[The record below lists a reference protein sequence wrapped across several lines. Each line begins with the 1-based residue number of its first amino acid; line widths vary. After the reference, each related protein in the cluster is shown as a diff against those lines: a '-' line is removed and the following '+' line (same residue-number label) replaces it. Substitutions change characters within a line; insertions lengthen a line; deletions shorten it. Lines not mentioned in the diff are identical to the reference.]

1 PPSPELKVTPDGV
14 VFTGERVELKCEI
27 QSNLSGWRY
36 EWSRGNS
43 VIQSSGGFSVDGNT
57 LTIAAA
63 DVTDGGQYWCRV
75 FITGRSV
82 SSRSNSVSLSV
93 HSPPKLKVTPDRV
106 VFTGERVE
114 LKCEIQSDLSGWRY
128 EWSRGN
134 GYIVIRSSYGF
145 SVNGDTLTIANIAGS
160 DEGVKPK
167 PDLRSDSSAAL
178 TGNTV
183 TLTCSMDPITGWD
196 FYWYKTSQS
205 SEIKKIEKKNS
216 YLLEIDSES
225 AGGQFWCRAGRGK
238 PVFYSE
244 FSNLLQI
251 NVSMSP
257 KPVVMVRPAE
267 RVFGGE
273 EVSLRCDV
281 EWGGDTEWTYSW
293 RTEGTNQN
301 NQFKTT
307 VSKTSNQE
315 LNFSRVDQSHSGKY
329 FCTGHTGSQRSQSS
343 EAVPLTV
350 IPGEAQAA
358 LRVSPGPWLTEGDSV
373 TLNCEVPDSSTGWR
387 FSWFRDADLLSD
399 SSRGAGGSYKLS
411 PASLQHT
418 GVYICRAQRG
428 GAAYYTQNSSM
439 ELVWVSDAASSP
451 GSLVVS
457 PSRGQ
462 HFSFHSLSLSCDS
475 SGWTVMRYT
484 SSNPEDCSSQSGS
497 LCGISSLQESDSGVY
512 WCQSDSGEKHS
523 PLNITVTQEDVILES
538 PAGPVTEG
546 ETLTLLCSHR
556 SRSSSILSAAFYK
569 DGSLIQN
576 QTTGEMSIAAVSES
590 DEGFYSC
597 RTEGGASPRSWI
609 SVRGAEGHFSLLKI
623 ITSLTTSSP
632 FLLSTFVL
640 LYKCHRARA
649 PPFPELK
656 VTPDRVVFTGE
667 RVELKCEIQS
677 DLSGWRYVWRRGNS
691 VIQLFGRFSVNGDT
705 LTIERVTES
714 DQGKYRCWG
723 TTTEGASSGSSSVFL
738 SVKAPPSPE
747 LKVTPDRVVFTGERV
762 ELKCEIQSDL
772 MSWRY
777 EWRRGNSV
785 IQSSGGFSV
794 DGNTLTIA
802 AADVTDGGQYWCRV
816 FITGRSVS
824 SPSNSV
830 SLSVYAPPELKV
842 TPDRVVFTGE
852 RVELK
857 CEIQSDLM
865 SWRYEWS
872 RGNDYSVI
880 QSSHRFSV
888 NGDTLTIAKVAGSDE
903 APPFPELKVTPDRV
917 VFTGER
923 VELKCETQSDLSGWR
938 YFWSRGNIYSVIR
951 SSGGFSVDGN
961 TLTIAAADVTNGGQY
976 WCRVF
981 IAGRL
986 VSSPSNSVS
995 LSVHGL
1001 KPKPD
1006 LRSDSSA
1013 ALTGDTV
1020 TLTCSMAPITGW
1032 DFYWYKTSQSPE
1044 SKKIEK
1050 KNSYRFEID
1059 SESAGGQFWCRT
1071 GRGKPVFYSEFSNL
1085 LQINVSVSPKPV
1097 VMVRP
1102 AERVFG
1108 GEEVSLRC
1116 DVEWGGDNDWRTEG
1130 TNQNNQFKTTVNKTS
1145 NQELNISRV
1154 DQSHSGK
1161 YFCTGHTGSQRSQS
1175 SEAVPLTVIP
1185 GEARAALRV
1194 SPGPWL
1200 TEGDSVTLN
1209 CEVPDSSTS
1218 WRFSWFR
1225 DADLLSDS
1233 SRGAGGSYK
1242 LSPASL
1248 QHTGVYICRAQ
1259 RGGAAYYTQNS
1270 SMELVWVSD
1279 AASSPVSLVV
1289 SPSRGQHFVFDS
1301 LSLSC
1306 DSSGWTVRRYTSSNP
1321 EDCSSQSGSSCG
1333 ISSLQESDSGVY
1345 WCQSD
1350 SGEKGSPLN
1359 ITVTQEDVILE
1370 SPAGP
1375 VTEGETLTLLCSHR
1389 SRSSSILSA
1398 AFYKDGSLIQN
1409 QTTGEMSIAAVSE
1422 SDEGF
1427 YSCRTEGGASPR
1439 SWISVRG
1446 AEGHF
1451 SLLKIITSL
1460 TTSSPFLLS
1469 TFVLLYKCHRARVTS
1484 AADQRHLAITS
1495 AGERHY
1501 RVSPQKI
1508 QKLYFCFSTAPPFP
1522 ELKVTPDRVVF
1533 TGERV
1538 ELKCEIQSDLSGW
1551 RYEWSRVN
1559 GVIQSSGRFSVNGNT
1574 LTIEKV
1580 AGSDQGL
1587 YWCWGTTTEGA
1598 SSGSSSVFL
1607 SVKAPP
1613 SPELKVTPDRV
1624 VFTGERVELKCEIQ
1638 SDLTSWRYEWSRRN
1652 SVIQSSGGFSVDGN
1666 TLTIAAAAVT
1676 DGGQYWCRVF
1686 IAGRSVSSPSN
1697 SVSLSVHAPPSPELK
1712 VTPDRVVFTG
1722 ERVQLKCEI
1731 QSDLSGW
1738 RYEWS
1743 RRNSVIQSSADVTD
1757 GDQYW
1762 CRVFIAGRLVSS
1774 PSNSVSLS
1782 VHAPPKLKVTPDGV
1796 VFTGE
1801 RVELKCEIQPDLSG
1815 WRYEWSRGNIYSVI
1829 QSSHLFSVNGNTLT
1843 FANITGS
1850 DKGRYWCRRQQQDL
1864 SFSPL
1869 FLADG
1874 DMSGGEKT
1882 WSSALHL
1889 EVNGVKPK
1897 PDLRSDSSAAL
1908 TGNTVTLTCSMDP
1921 ITGWDFYWYKTSQSS
1936 EIKKIEK
1943 NNSYLLEIDSES
1955 AGGQFWCRAGRG
1967 KPVFYSEFSNLLQ
1980 INVSVSPKAVVTV
1993 RPAERVFGGE
2003 AVSLRCDVKGGGD
2016 TEWMYSWRTEGT
2028 NHNKQFKTTVSKTSN
2043 QELNISRVDQSH
2055 SGKYFCT
2062 GHTGSQR
2069 SQSSEAVPLTVIPGE
2084 ARAALRVSPG
2094 PWLTEGD
2101 SVTLNCEVPDSST
2114 GWRFSWF
2121 RDADLLSDSSR
2132 GAGGSYKL
2140 SPASLQHTGVY
2151 ICRAQRGGAA
2161 YYTQNSSMELVWVSD
2176 AASSP
2181 VSLVV
2186 NPSRGQHF
2194 SFHSLSLSCDSSG
2207 WTVRRYTS
2215 SNPEDCSS
2223 QSGSS
2228 CGISSLQ
2235 ESDSGVYWCQSD
2247 SGEKGSPLNIT
2258 VTQEDVILDSP
2269 AGPVTE
2275 GKTLTLLCSHRSRS
2289 SSILSAAFYKD
2300 GSLIQN
2306 QTTGEMSIA
2315 AVSESDEGFYSCRTE
2330 GGASPRSWISVRASS
2345 SHLLV
2350 IAVAVGSSVFLLLIV
2365 LVLLLLRHKN
2375 KGLQRG
2381 IQQIPGPNSSGDPHQ
2396 QNIPLQ
2402 SEDEAR
2408 ANPWD
2413 NVMYSEIRKKIDMD
2427 TAGASDVVYAQ
2438 ITAKNTK
2445 TNKKQVYK
2453 GESTR

>member
-1743 RRNSVIQSSADVTD
+1743 RRNSVIQSSGGFSVDGNTLTIAAADVTD

-1762 CRVFIAGRLVSS
+1762 CSVFITGRSVSS

-1782 VHAPPKLKVTPDGV
+1782 VHAPPSPELKVTPDGV

-1801 RVELKCEIQPDLSG
+1801 RVELKCEIQSYLSG
-1815 WRYEWSRGNIYSVI
+1815 WRYKWSRGNS
-1829 QSSHLFSVNGNTLT
+1829 
-1843 FANITGS
+1843 
-1850 DKGRYWCRRQQQDL
+1850 QQQDL

>member
-830 SLSVYAPPELKV
+830 SLSVYAPP
-842 TPDRVVFTGE
+842 
-852 RVELK
+852 
-857 CEIQSDLM
+857 
-865 SWRYEWS
+865 
-872 RGNDYSVI
+872 
-880 QSSHRFSV
+880 
-888 NGDTLTIAKVAGSDE
+888 
-903 APPFPELKVTPDRV
+903 FPELKVTPDRV

-961 TLTIAAADVTNGGQY
+961 TLTIAAADVTNGAAVTDGGQY

-981 IAGRL
+981 IAGRS

-995 LSVHGL
+995 LSVH
-1001 KPKPD
+1001 
-1006 LRSDSSA
+1006 
-1013 ALTGDTV
+1013 
-1020 TLTCSMAPITGW
+1020 AP
-1032 DFYWYKTSQSPE
+1032 
-1044 SKKIEK
+1044 
-1050 KNSYRFEID
+1050 
-1059 SESAGGQFWCRT
+1059 
-1071 GRGKPVFYSEFSNL
+1071 
-1085 LQINVSVSPKPV
+1085 
-1097 VMVRP
+1097 
-1102 AERVFG
+1102 
-1108 GEEVSLRC
+1108 
-1116 DVEWGGDNDWRTEG
+1116 
-1130 TNQNNQFKTTVNKTS
+1130 
-1145 NQELNISRV
+1145 
-1154 DQSHSGK
+1154 
-1161 YFCTGHTGSQRSQS
+1161 
-1175 SEAVPLTVIP
+1175 
-1185 GEARAALRV
+1185 
-1194 SPGPWL
+1194 
-1200 TEGDSVTLN
+1200 
-1209 CEVPDSSTS
+1209 
-1218 WRFSWFR
+1218 
-1225 DADLLSDS
+1225 
-1233 SRGAGGSYK
+1233 
-1242 LSPASL
+1242 
-1248 QHTGVYICRAQ
+1248 
-1259 RGGAAYYTQNS
+1259 
-1270 SMELVWVSD
+1270 
-1279 AASSPVSLVV
+1279 
-1289 SPSRGQHFVFDS
+1289 
-1301 LSLSC
+1301 
-1306 DSSGWTVRRYTSSNP
+1306 
-1321 EDCSSQSGSSCG
+1321 
-1333 ISSLQESDSGVY
+1333 
-1345 WCQSD
+1345 
-1350 SGEKGSPLN
+1350 
-1359 ITVTQEDVILE
+1359 
-1370 SPAGP
+1370 
-1375 VTEGETLTLLCSHR
+1375 
-1389 SRSSSILSA
+1389 
-1398 AFYKDGSLIQN
+1398 
-1409 QTTGEMSIAAVSE
+1409 
-1422 SDEGF
+1422 
-1427 YSCRTEGGASPR
+1427 
-1439 SWISVRG
+1439 
-1446 AEGHF
+1446 
-1451 SLLKIITSL
+1451 
-1460 TTSSPFLLS
+1460 
-1469 TFVLLYKCHRARVTS
+1469 
-1484 AADQRHLAITS
+1484 
-1495 AGERHY
+1495 
-1501 RVSPQKI
+1501 
-1508 QKLYFCFSTAPPFP
+1508 P

-1538 ELKCEIQSDLSGW
+1538 ELKCEIQSELRSW
-1551 RYEWSRVN
+1551 RYEWSRGN
-1559 GVIQSSGRFSVNGNT
+1559 GVIQSSGRFSVYGNT

-1624 VFTGERVELKCEIQ
+1624 VFTGERVQLKCEIQ
-1638 SDLTSWRYEWSRRN
+1638 SDLSGWRYEWSRRN

-1666 TLTIAAAAVT
+1666 TLTIAAADVT
-1676 DGGQYWCRVF
+1676 DGDQYWCSVF
-1686 IAGRSVSSPSN
+1686 ITGRSVSSPSN

-1712 VTPDRVVFTG
+1712 VTPDGVVFTG
-1722 ERVQLKCEI
+1722 ERVELKCEI
-1731 QSDLSGW
+1731 QSYLSGW
-1738 RYEWS
+1738 RYKWS
-1743 RRNSVIQSSADVTD
+1743 RGNSVIQSSVRFSVDRNTLTIAAADVTD